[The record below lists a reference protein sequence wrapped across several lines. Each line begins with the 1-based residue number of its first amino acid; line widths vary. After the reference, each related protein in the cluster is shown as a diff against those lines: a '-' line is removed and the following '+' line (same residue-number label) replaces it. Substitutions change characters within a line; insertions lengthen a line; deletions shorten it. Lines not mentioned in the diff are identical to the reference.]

1 MRVVPVLFPCDLGR
15 SADGHYQT
23 GGEHGAPDL
32 VLDMLEGEGVRLARP
47 VTVPIEVPDD
57 PDPADAPLKFDAP
70 LTRAVKALA
79 EVVENINADANF
91 PLILGADQTALLG
104 HVLGQSRRHQEGIGL
119 AVLADAYTDLATP
132 ATPLGSA
139 LTPELRK
146 QLRTDPEVTKSGNAH
161 RMVMAASLRMLSTDT
176 DLGAAMQKSAVV
188 PSQTSI
194 VGVRAP
200 EWAQIKQNE
209 KKAKI
214 EVWRMERLEFD
225 GESAY
230 RSMLTRHLSRGPIVL
245 SIDCGGLDPHMMT
258 AVRRQLPDGLDWS
271 FLKRTLEQCLPHV
284 DRILGLDISE
294 LDPTQDDAHQG
305 GLTRFA
311 ETVAPFLKRLG
322 R

>member
-1 MRVVPVLFPCDLGR
+1 MRIVPVLFPCDLGR
-15 SADGHYQT
+15 STDGQYEV

-47 VTVPIEVPDD
+47 MTISVEAPTD
-57 PDPADAPLKFDAP
+57 PDAPDAPLKFDEAV
-70 LTRAVKALA
+70 TRAILGLA
-79 EVVENINADANF
+79 EVVEKVNADANF
-91 PLILGADQTALLG
+91 PLILGGDHTALLG
-104 HVLGQSRRHQEGIGL
+104 HVLGQSRRHAEGIGL

-132 ATPLGSA
+132 AEVIGT
-139 LTPELRK
+139 EDKKR
-146 QLRTDPEVTKSGNAH
+146 LRTDPDVTKSGNVH
-161 RMVMAASLRMLSTDT
+161 RMVMAACLKMLPADT
-176 DLGAAMQKSAVV
+176 ALGTAMKHSAVTA
-188 PSQTSI
+188 SQTSI
-194 VGVRAP
+194 VGVRAS
-200 EWAQIKQNE
+200 EWAQIKKNE
-209 KKAKI
+209 KAAKI

-230 RSMLTRHLSRGPIVL
+230 RSMLTRHLSQGPIVL
-245 SIDCGGLDPHMMT
+245 SLDAGGLDPHMMT
-258 AVRRQLPDGLDWS
+258 AVRRPIPDGLDWS
-271 FLKRTLEQCLPHV
+271 FLKRTFEQCLPHV